1 MRIFKRRG
9 SELVDPQLTGLRF
22 DQDGGGDGLSLPDC
36 SLSPEAGGHQGQADQ
51 PRGGN
56 PPIPGVGWKK
66 KVTSEQG
73 GPGGKMSVYCVNPA
87 PSDQARYTGL

>member
-1 MRIFKRRG
+1 MYVIF
-9 SELVDPQLTGLRF
+9 
-22 DQDGGGDGLSLPDC
+22 
-36 SLSPEAGGHQGQADQ
+36 A
-51 PRGGN
+51 GN

-66 KVTSEQG
+66 KVTSEQQG